1 MWTSDTMPL
10 PSVQFTGNNTSD
22 TSRYLART
30 QQTARTRLGGKA
42 PRRMD
47 ANSVHQHAASA
58 AGDDHP
64 YAQASYEASYASYAH
79 YFSSSEEEFDSDF
92 VAEVEATMVK
102 EEAKVNPNLIPAK
115 ALV

>member
-1 MWTSDTMPL
+1 MVSNAMPL
-10 PSVQFTGNNTSD
+10 PSVQFTGNNASD
-22 TSRYLART
+22 TSRYLT
-30 QQTARTRLGGKA
+30 CTEQMARTRLGGKA

-64 YAQASYEASYASYAH
+64 YAQASY
-79 YFSSSEEEFDSDF
+79 FSSTDTDDEFDPDF
-92 VAEVEATMVK
+92 VAEVEAMMVN
-102 EEAKVNPNLIPAK
+102 EEVKVKPKLIPAK

>member
-1 MWTSDTMPL
+1 MPL

-64 YAQASYEASYASYAH
+64 YAQASH

-92 VAEVEATMVK
+92 VAEVEATMVN
-102 EEAKVNPNLIPAK
+102 EEAKVKPKLIPAK
-115 ALV
+115 PCSEGC

>member
-1 MWTSDTMPL
+1 MPL

-64 YAQASYEASYASYAH
+64 YAQASYAH
-79 YFSSSEEEFDSDF
+79 YFSSSEDEFDSDF
-92 VAEVEATMVK
+92 VADVEAMTVE
-102 EEAKVNPNLIPAK
+102 EEANVKPKLIPAK
-115 ALV
+115 ALVQKGVEDI